1 MDLMK
6 PIALILLGPP
16 GSGKGTVAKSLSAH
30 FAIPHVSTGDILRE
44 NVKAGTELGKQ
55 VKAVMDSGRLVSDQ
69 LVNLVVEDRLGRA
82 DCAQGVIL
90 DGYPRTIEQAKVL
103 EGVLGKLALETVT
116 LYLTVDYEVIVR
128 RLGARRSCPV
138 CGAVYNLTSKP
149 PRKAGVCD
157 VEGAELITRND
168 DKEEVIRK
176 RLVAYDEQTQPLV
189 EFYRAR
195 VSRFHEVVGGEAT
208 TPEDN
213 AASAIRAVE
222 QE

>member
-1 MDLMK
+1 MK

-44 NVKAGTELGKQ
+44 NVKAGTELGKE
-55 VKAVMDSGRLVSDQ
+55 VKAVMDAGKLVSDQ
-69 LVNLVVEDRLGRA
+69 LVNRVVEDRLARP
-82 DCAQGVIL
+82 DCAKGVIL

-103 EGVLGKLALETVT
+103 DGVLAKAALETVI
-116 LYLTVDYEVIVR
+116 LYITVDYEVIVR

-138 CGAVYNLTSKP
+138 CGAVYNLISKAP
-149 PRKAGVCD
+149 KKAGVCD

-168 DKEEVIRK
+168 DKEDVIRK

-189 EFYRAR
+189 DFYRAR
-195 VSRFHEVVGGEAT
+195 VKRFREVVGGETT
-208 TPEDN
+208 TPEEN

>member
-1 MDLMK
+1 MK

-16 GSGKGTVAKSLSAH
+16 GSGKGTVAKSLSTH

-44 NVKAGTELGKQ
+44 NVKAGTELGKEVQ
-55 VKAVMDSGRLVSDQ
+55 AIMDSGKLVSDQ
-69 LVNLVVEDRLGRA
+69 LMNRVVEDRLGRA

-103 EGVLGKLALETVT
+103 EGILAKVGLDTVI
-116 LYLTVDYEVIVR
+116 LYLTVDYEIIVR

-138 CGAVYNLTSKP
+138 CGTVYNLASKP
-149 PRKAGVCD
+149 PKKAGVCD

-176 RLVAYDEQTQPLV
+176 RLVAYDQQTQPLV
-189 EFYRAR
+189 DFYRAR
-195 VSRFHEVVGGEAT
+195 VSRFHEVVGGEET
-208 TPEDN
+208 TPEQN

-222 QE
+222 QG

>member
-1 MDLMK
+1 MK

-44 NVKAGTELGKQ
+44 NVKSGTELGKE
-55 VKAVMDSGRLVSDQ
+55 VKAVMDAGKLVSDQ
-69 LVNLVVEDRLGRA
+69 LVNRVVEDRLARA
-82 DCAQGVIL
+82 DCAKGVIL
-90 DGYPRTIEQAKVL
+90 DGYPRTIEQAQVL
-103 EGVLGKLALETVT
+103 EGILAKAALETVI
-116 LYLTVDYEVIVR
+116 LYITVDYEVIVR

-138 CGAVYNLTSKP
+138 CGAVYNLISKAP
-149 PRKAGVCD
+149 KKVGLCD

-189 EFYRAR
+189 DYYRAR
-195 VSRFHEVVGGEAT
+195 VKRFREVVGGETT
-208 TPEDN
+208 TPEEN

>member
-1 MDLMK
+1 MK
-6 PIALILLGPP
+6 SIALILLGPP

-44 NVKAGTELGKQ
+44 NVKAGTALGKE
-55 VKAVMDSGRLVSDQ
+55 VKAVMDAGKLVSDQ
-69 LVNLVVEDRLGRA
+69 LVNRVVEDRLGRA

-90 DGYPRTIEQAKVL
+90 DGYPRTIEQAQVL
-103 EGVLGKLALETVT
+103 EGVLVNRSLETVI
-116 LYLTVDYEVIVR
+116 LYLTVDYEIIAR

-138 CGAVYNLTSKP
+138 CGAVYNLVSKP
-149 PRKAGVCD
+149 PKSVGVCD
-157 VEGAELITRND
+157 VEGAALITRND

-189 EFYRAR
+189 DFYRSR
-195 VSRFHEVVGGEAT
+195 VNRFHEVVGGEAT
-208 TPEDN
+208 TPEEN

-222 QE
+222 QG